1 MGRLGLALNS
11 MLDQLETAFG
21 QRAAVEQRLRQFVA
35 DASHELRTPLT
46 SMRGYAELVRRNREM
61 KPEELEASLNRIEA
75 EARRMGV
82 LIDDLLLLA
91 RLDQGRPLERAAVDL
106 EALVTDACNDARV
119 SDPGRRVSA
128 RVTAPLV
135 VPGDEARLRQ
145 VLANLLHNAVVH
157 TPPGTPIEVGLHE
170 EGGCAVIEVVDHGP
184 GIAAAARGR
193 IFERFH
199 RADPERSRD
208 QGGSG
213 LGLSI
218 VAAVVDAHGGRV
230 RVSETPGGGATFRI
244 ELPLAAPAPP
254 TVAPAPRAPD

>member
-1 MGRLGLALNS
+1 MTLPNTELCKLSARRRDPGPISRGPPLLSSTAVLSAARLPRSTREQLFSSAELDLGL
-11 MLDQLETAFG
+11 
-21 QRAAVEQRLRQFVA
+21 
-35 DASHELRTPLT
+35 
-46 SMRGYAELVRRNREM
+46 
-61 KPEELEASLNRIEA
+61 
-75 EARRMGV
+75 

-91 RLDQGRPLERAAVDL
+91 RLDQGRPLERAPVDL

-119 SDPGRRVSA
+119 SDPDRRVTA

-145 VLANLLHNAVVH
+145 VLANLLRNAVVH
-157 TPPGTPIEVGLHE
+157 TAPGTPIEVGLRE
-170 EGGCAVIEVVDHGP
+170 QGGCVVIEVADHGP
-184 GIAAAARGR
+184 GIPASARGR

-218 VAAVVDAHGGRV
+218 VAGVVAAHGGRV
-230 RVSETPGGGATFRI
+230 RVSETAGGGATFRI
-244 ELPLAAPAPP
+244 ELPLAGPAAPAAVTPAAS
-254 TVAPAPRAPD
+254 APS